1 MASRELAK
9 PTIGALSA
17 TLQSFEFPHSP
28 TDQDSIEVIRDHL
41 KRRGTTIT
49 VVVHPA
55 PQNRTKLFCQIEHRP
70 GTLRLYPP
78 SAYFLSHGFSRC
90 VTQCRTVTQE
100 QLTVSIHT
108 PSGPKRVAQKV
119 ELSRFMR
126 SCPIRILAIHYP
138 GFVRMDFQTTFE
150 QPLRYPPKHE
160 SCLFLTVAMEY
171 PIIGIAAKRYTR
183 ELAGQPAIQCI
194 V

>member
-1 MASRELAK
+1 MASRKLAK
-9 PTIGALSA
+9 PTIGALTA

-28 TDQDSIEVIRDHL
+28 PDQDSIEVICDHL

-55 PQNRTKLFCQIEHRP
+55 PQNRTKLFCQIKHRP
-70 GTLRLYPP
+70 STLRLYSP
-78 SAYFLSHGFSRC
+78 SAYFLSHGFGRC

-119 ELSRFMR
+119 KLNRFVR
-126 SCPIRILAIHYP
+126 TCPIRILAVHYP
-138 GFVRMDFQTTFE
+138 GFVRVDFQSAFE
-150 QPLRYPPKHE
+150 QPLRYLPKHE
-160 SCLFLTVAMEY
+160 SRLFLAVTMEY
-171 PIIGIAAKRYTR
+171 PIIGITAERDTR